1 MILHMKSYS
10 QEVYCSFMAFGVDRV
25 RDGDPVI
32 YLDVTLPQVEG
43 AEFVFSRRPSPEGS
57 ARHMVTFDG
66 WLLDHCMNRQ
76 VRPIEALK
84 EFQGSK
90 SIVIRQ
96 IATKALAQRYA
107 IFESDKTNAEVARY
121 TMWTM
126 RASWAAALIATIAL
140 IVSCSSGS
148 QSKTSKV
155 KDELLHRVSMSYNSW
170 NDALAGGH

>member
-1 MILHMKSYS
+1 MESYS
-10 QEVYCSFMAFGVDRV
+10 QEVYCSFIAFGVDRV

-90 SIVIRQ
+90 SILIRQ

-126 RASWAAALIATIAL
+126 WASWAAALIATVTL
-140 IVSCSSGS
+140 VVYCSSGR
-148 QSKTSKV
+148 QAKTRKPEAES
-155 KDELLHRVSMSYNSW
+155 VS
-170 NDALAGGH
+170 HE